1 MKEKRPL
8 SIIVNRECDFFSPKK
23 SVNYQKL

>member
-8 SIIVNRECDFFSPKK
+8 N
-23 SVNYQKL
+23 L